1 MMRDLFNHAPHCD
14 LCLER
19 NLLNFL
25 QNADSVCK
33 HERKEGKE
41 GGRGRSGRRESVLS
55 AQKSRSFEII
65 RAWSYANATS
75 LRRRHDGGVGDDAVG
90 GGAVYT
96 EAASP

>member
-1 MMRDLFNHAPHCD
+1 MMTDLFNHAPPRSKPIAISA
-14 LCLER
+14 LEEK

-41 GGRGRSGRRESVLS
+41 GGRTGRRESVLS

-75 LRRRHDGGVGDDAVG
+75 VAPRRRVGR
-90 GGAVYT
+90 
-96 EAASP
+96 